1 MKKWYYALNGQ
12 QQGPVSSEELRQ
24 MESYGTIHSLT
35 LVWCPEMTDW
45 TALGSVPAALLP
57 PVAGQPPSVLPA
69 MIAAPSSGALQGG
82 YSQAP
87 APAAWQRGP
96 ERAYQFEFHGRAGEF
111 FRIWIVNVVLTVL
124 TFGIYHA
131 WAKVRTLRFFCG
143 NTLLDGKPFDFTG
156 NPIAILK
163 GNLIFGGLFLLYVV
177 AGSIVPPLAL
187 AVMVVIVVISPWLIQ
202 KALRFRAHNT
212 VHRNVRFNFRGTVG
226 DAYTV
231 FLWLGLLVAFTLGLI
246 FPYIQFCQKKYILG
260 NAGWGDCRASMNG
273 TASYFYKKAIPILLI
288 FALFFVAMFAAIA
301 IPAYSAMSRKARER
315 AGGGASNFSSSFVLA
330 QADPGNQAAAA
341 QDDRAEAGIS
351 SDSTPDESETGGPGM
366 GGRDRSNGTPGP
378 FGTAEMIGI
387 AAAGGMYAL
396 LLAAFLVY
404 QIRINNYS
412 LNVTQWGDV
421 GRLESTI
428 RARDMLWLYFTN
440 ALAVLISLGLLSAWV
455 RVRMARYRASRTKFI
470 AAGSLDAVAQSIGT
484 GDSALG
490 EAGADIF
497 DFDIG
502 F

>member
-1 MKKWYYALNGQ
+1 
-12 QQGPVSSEELRQ
+12 
-24 MESYGTIHSLT
+24 MESAGTIHSLT

-45 TALGSVPAALLP
+45 TALGAVPAALLP
-57 PVAGQPPSVLPA
+57 PVASQPPAVPA
-69 MIAAPSSGALQGG
+69 VVTGAQPGASPG
-82 YSQAP
+82 FYSP
-87 APAAWQRGP
+87 APAAAGWQRGP
-96 ERAYQFEFHGRAGEF
+96 EQAYQFEFRGSAGEY

-124 TFGIYHA
+124 TLGIYHA
-131 WAKVRTLRFFCG
+131 WAKVRTLRYFYG
-143 NTLLDGKPFDFTG
+143 NTFLDGKPFDFTG

-163 GNLIFGGLFLLYVV
+163 GNLIFGSLFIVYSVTASMQPLLAGGVMLILV
-177 AGSIVPPLAL
+177 A
-187 AVMVVIVVISPWLIQ
+187 ISPWLIQ

-212 VHRNVRFNFRGTVG
+212 IHRNVRFNFRGTVA

-246 FPYIQFCQKKYILG
+246 FPYIQFCQKKYLLG

-273 TASYFYKKAIPILLI
+273 TAGYFYKKAIPILI
-288 FALFFVAMFAAIA
+288 VFALFFVALLAAIA
-301 IPAYSAMSRKARER
+301 VPAYNAASAKARER
-315 AGGGASNFSSSFVLA
+315 AAGRASNFSSGLVLA
-330 QADPGNQAAAA
+330 QANPGDSERSA
-341 QDDRAEAGIS
+341 QDARAETGIS
-351 SDSTPDESETGGPGM
+351 NDSDTPETEMDDSETSGGSESS
-366 GGRDRSNGTPGP
+366 GGVGP
-378 FGTAEMIGI
+378 LGAAELTITAVV
-387 AAAGGMYAL
+387 GGFYL
-396 LLAAFLVY
+396 LLLLAFLVY

-428 RARDMLWLYFTN
+428 RVRDMLWLYFTN
-440 ALAVLISLGLLSAWV
+440 ALAVLVSLGLLSAWV
-455 RVRMARYRASRTKFI
+455 RVRMARYRASRTRFI
-470 AAGSLDAVAQSIGT
+470 AAGSLDSVAQSIGT